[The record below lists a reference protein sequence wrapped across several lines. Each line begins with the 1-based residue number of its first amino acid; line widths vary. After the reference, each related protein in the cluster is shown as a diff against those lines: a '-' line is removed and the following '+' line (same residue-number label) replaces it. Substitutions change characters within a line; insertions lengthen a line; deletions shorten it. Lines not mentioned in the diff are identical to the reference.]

1 MKTIKHLK
9 VMLICTLCL
18 CVAVPTF
25 AFAET
30 DNIKSENENAPTY
43 EELIK
48 DPDVVILNEIDIMS
62 DLKKQTDDTLKKDG
76 FSEKAIQEIREFD
89 PRIEIKKLSCKSED
103 ELKSLNFTDTEI
115 NKIQSVKDLP
125 LEHIDSAVT
134 YGVGAKVALTL
145 KKIKYVKAKSATR
158 GVIKATWAWNRQPS
172 TQNYDLLAFSWGKN
186 FGSLDSESFGKAY
199 CKDVHG
205 KVWDTQNLKIWDKNP
220 NSGCAFKFKIR
231 GGGYGYISSGY
242 AQVTMRHSE
251 KAINSVETRVT
262 YGHTAVSLE
271 PSVSWNGISVT
282 FKKSMMNMGHKNLTL
297 Q

>member
-1 MKTIKHLK
+1 METIKHLK

-103 ELKSLNFTDTEI
+103 DLKSLNFTDTEI

-145 KKIKYVKAKSATR
+145 KKIKYVKAKSAT
-158 GVIKATWAWNRQPS
+158 
-172 TQNYDLLAFSWGKN
+172 
-186 FGSLDSESFGKAY
+186 
-199 CKDVHG
+199 
-205 KVWDTQNLKIWDKNP
+205 
-220 NSGCAFKFKIR
+220 
-231 GGGYGYISSGY
+231 
-242 AQVTMRHSE
+242 
-251 KAINSVETRVT
+251 
-262 YGHTAVSLE
+262 
-271 PSVSWNGISVT
+271 
-282 FKKSMMNMGHKNLTL
+282 
-297 Q
+297 